1 LPFYSE
7 VYDIFDTRDP
17 SIATWSD
24 DGQSIVVKEPDR
36 FASEIIPRY
45 FKHNN
50 FSSFVRQLNFYG
62 FRKLKEE
69 NINLLDL
76 ELLEKELKF
85 WRFKHDK
92 FRRGRSDLLCDVR
105 NQKSEGL
112 DQEEFKSLKETV
124 HTLKR
129 EVSSLSQE
137 LHALVRSVS
146 QVATDAQKGGQK
158 LEMSNATW
166 DNDSNKRLRRASD
179 SNGMLSFTQKAQ
191 DQVYL
196 NRAAHT
202 SGCFN
207 SFTSPSRM
215 MSQKQ
220 DILAFSTG
228 AFAKLN
234 PPMSNQIQSQHLI
247 MNNVAPNNYSKYG
260 IEKARMNDF
269 NLNSFDREAI
279 DVDSEKNM
287 LLDLAMQYDAND
299 FFCQLIHPLISHDL
313 LFPNLIRISI

>member
-7 VYDIFDTRDP
+7 VYDIFDACDP

-158 LEMSNATW
+158 LEMSNAIW

-196 NRAAHT
+196 NRAAPN

-207 SFTSPSRM
+207 SFTSPSGM
-215 MSQKQ
+215 FSQDQ
-220 DILAFSTG
+220 EISAFLLGTG
-228 AFAKLN
+228 VNCHVPISAD
-234 PPMSNQIQSQHLI
+234 QSQ
-247 MNNVAPNNYSKYG
+247 NRNVTMNYSTSANSSG
-260 IEKARMNDF
+260 IEK
-269 NLNSFDREAI
+269 
-279 DVDSEKNM
+279 SEKDKELADVFQKEISYTDFEKDT
-287 LLDLAMQYDAND
+287 LLHLAMQCDEND
-299 FFCQLIHPLISHDL
+299 I
-313 LFPNLIRISI
+313 LFSENMSSK